1 MVLLV
6 SSELLIRAL
15 WRIQGT
21 DPGFRPE
28 HTLTLRTV
36 LSMPKYV
43 KIATRARFYQ
53 QVLAGARR
61 LPGVSG
67 AAYTSF
73 LPMVMRG
80 GLWPIDIPEQPQDP
94 SNREYASLRYITAGY
109 FSTMGIPL
117 LEGRDVAETDTQDA
131 PKIAVISRSF
141 ASHYWPGQ
149 DPIGRHFN
157 AAFFDRIVVGVVG
170 DVRVRGLER
179 TSEPQ
184 VYLPYPQVPD
194 GWMLWY
200 PPKDLVVRASGDAAA
215 LAPALRGIIHEADP
229 EQTVSD
235 VRTLI
240 DILDAETGAR
250 TVQLIVLGAFAA
262 IAFLLAGIGIHG
274 LLSFAVSQRTQEIG
288 VRMAL
293 GATRSEILAMVLR
306 RGLWLA
312 AAGVAIGA
320 VVALPTGQ
328 SLQSMLAGVKPAD
341 AGAFLYATLLA
352 AAMTA
357 AGSLL
362 PALRAVRLDPLQAI
376 RTE

>member
-15 WRIQGT
+15 WRIQAT

-36 LSMPKYV
+36 LPMPKYA
-43 KIATRARFYQ
+43 KIATRASFYQ

-94 SNREYASLRYITAGY
+94 SNREYASLRYITTGY

-117 LEGRDVAETDTQDA
+117 LEGRDVVETDTQDA

-141 ASHYWPGQ
+141 AGHYWPGQ

-184 VYLPYPQVPD
+184 VYLPYPQVPN

-200 PPKDLVVRASGDAAA
+200 PPKDLVVRASGDASA
-215 LAPALRGIIHEADP
+215 LARALRGIIHEADP

-235 VRTLI
+235 VRTLT

-293 GATRSEILAMVLR
+293 GATRSEILAMILR

-341 AGAFLYATLLA
+341 AGAFLYAALLA